1 MSLTDGAIRAS
12 GGNRQAYQTCRLRW
26 NDHAPSIESR
36 ERGLPGFGAGLRASA
51 IACAN
56 WTIQFRHGSNRQNE
70 TSLPIIYS
78 PNIRI
83 PIPAF
88 IKSHNLP
95 TQ

>member
-1 MSLTDGAIRAS
+1 MR
-12 GGNRQAYQTCRLRW
+12 R
-26 NDHAPSIESR
+26 
-36 ERGLPGFGAGLRASA
+36 FGAGLRASA